1 MLPTLMAI
9 GIGILTVV
17 AICLVV
23 YWVRESRKRSQF
35 RIVLQSVRPQRISQP
50 QPEEPLSQRPSQ
62 VKEAQAVVSRQ
73 PSYDYYDSYANHVP
87 QVLNEAGNLVP
98 RDAYYRMK
106 AKREAEAAASK
117 HGGVKPSRRPEPER
131 RRDEDELPTFSS
143 WALRDDSPPSDNGS
157 HHSPPSDR
165 HTIYDSPP
173 PSDRSTNDRNFGG
186 AGASGSWDDN
196 PSSNNQSPDPDP
208 SPSNDSYTSSD

>member
-9 GIGILTVV
+9 GIGTLTVV

-23 YWVRESRKRSQF
+23 YWVRESRKRSQL
-35 RIVLQSVRPQRISQP
+35 RIVLQSVCPQRISQP

-73 PSYDYYDSYANHVP
+73 PSYNYYDSYANHVP

-98 RDAYYRMK
+98 RDASYRMT

-117 HGGVKPSRRPEPER
+117 HGGVKPSRRPEPEK

-143 WALRDDSPPSDNGS
+143 WALRDDSPPSDNRPT
-157 HHSPPSDR
+157 HE
-165 HTIYDSPP
+165 SPP
-173 PSDRSTNDRNFGG
+173 PSDKPTSDGGGHFGG
-186 AGASGSWDDN
+186 AGASGNWTDDS
-196 PSSNNQSPDPDP
+196 PSDTSS
-208 SPSNDSYTSSD
+208 SNDSYTSPSSD